1 MLWFFRIDITVYPN
15 VPVPIFMYFRLACI
29 YYCIRMKQKQQT
41 KSNPFF
47 YFFNLIRTPFEP
59 HALIKKGFFFF
70 SFPVVSLVFRVQKIY
85 IRAFWATV
93 FVLEKWKYVSHWN
106 VKWVEK
112 HKKRESVNISFHSR
126 FLRFIERFEFCFCV
140 WFSFSK
146 YNNQFHYVFKQFAL
160 PILNFL

>member
-47 YFFNLIRTPFEP
+47 YFFNLIRTSFET
-59 HALIKKGFFFF
+59 HALIKKGFFSFYFRLFRWFF
-70 SFPVVSLVFRVQKIY
+70 EFKKIY

-112 HKKRESVNISFHSR
+112 HKKRRIRKHFVSFKIFTIYWTLWVL
-126 FLRFIERFEFCFCV
+126 FLCV
-140 WFSFSK
+140 IFFPK

-160 PILNFL
+160 PI